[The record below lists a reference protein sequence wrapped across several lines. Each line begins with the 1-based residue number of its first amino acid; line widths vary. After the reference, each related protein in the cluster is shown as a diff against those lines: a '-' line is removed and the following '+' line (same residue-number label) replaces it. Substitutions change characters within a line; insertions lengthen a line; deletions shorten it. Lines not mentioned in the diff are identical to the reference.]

1 MEEEDY
7 SHLHEINYSE
17 DYNRS
22 YDTIYIAEIQHLGLR
37 TYRVLKDKDDMI
49 LDNKIEA
56 QFEKWDQQWA
66 RTDAKIKKATEKY
79 FGSQHAD
86 EVTKEAKLNLYRT
99 ENILKYTLDVDDTV
113 DWNALKDRKVFS
125 VTNPKASILIQKG
138 KIQHPVKPELSS
150 LPEMPSSA
158 NYQPTLSFFDKLI
171 KSSRE
176 KKQQQAE
183 YFFNAA
189 VKQWKV
195 KVKEVEDNN
204 QVIEQ
209 AHQRS
214 IESYEKKIQ
223 SIEKKAQ
230 KAEDEW
236 NNEMDAF
243 YEKQNAY
250 NDNIDHLEKLYLSKD
265 PVSVIEYCELV
276 LNNSEYFDL
285 FSKDFDLEY
294 NPETKLLIVEYVL
307 PAPDALPRLTE
318 LKYITTKSEFKESFM
333 PDSQYEK
340 LYDTTVYNITL
351 RTIHELFEADKAD
364 ALYTIVFNGWVN
376 AINKATGNNVNSCI
390 VSLQT
395 HKDEFMAI
403 DLSRV
408 DPKLCFKNLKGVS
421 GSKLA
426 GIPAIKPLL
435 QLNKEDKR
443 FVASYEVSSQL
454 DEGFNLA
461 AMKWEDF
468 EHLIRELFEK
478 EFSSDGGE
486 VKVTRASKDGGV
498 DAVAFD
504 PDPIRG
510 GKIVIQAKRYTN
522 TVGVSAVRDLY
533 GTVLNEGA
541 NKGIL
546 VTTADYGPD
555 SIEFAKNK
563 PITLISG
570 SNLLFLLEK
579 HGQKARIDLAEAKY
593 LNERR

>member
-1 MEEEDY
+1 MEEDY
-7 SHLHEINYSE
+7 SHLHEIKYSE

-49 LDNKIEA
+49 LDNKVDA

-66 RTDAKIKKATEKY
+66 RTDAKTKKATEKY
-79 FGSQHAD
+79 FGTQHAE
-86 EVTKEAKLNLYRT
+86 EVTNEAKMALYRT

-113 DWNALKDRKVFS
+113 DWNTLKDHKVFNA
-125 VTNPKASILIQKG
+125 VNPKTGILSEIG
-138 KIQHPVKPELSS
+138 KVP
-150 LPEMPSSA
+150 LPEPPEYSA
-158 NYQPTLSFFDKLI
+158 LPEKPNLANFQPTLSFFDKIL

-183 YFFNAA
+183 YFFNVA
-189 VKQWKV
+189 VKDWEA

-209 AHQRS
+209 AHYRS
-214 IESYEKKIQ
+214 QQTYEKKIQ

-236 NNEMDAF
+236 NKEKEAY
-243 YEKQNAY
+243 YEKQTAY
-250 NDNIDHLEKLYLSKD
+250 NENIDHLERLYLSKD

-307 PAPDALPRLTE
+307 PAPDTLPRLTE
-318 LKYITTKSEFKESFM
+318 LKYITSKSEFKESFLS
-333 PDSQYEK
+333 DSQYEK
-340 LYDTTVYNITL
+340 LYDATIYNITL

-376 AINKATGNNVNSCI
+376 AVNKATGNNVNNCI

-426 GIPAIKPLL
+426 GIPAIKPLV
-435 QLNKEDKR
+435 QLNKDDKR
-443 FVASYEVSSQL
+443 FVASYEVSSQI

-478 EFSSDGGE
+478 EFSTEGGE
-486 VKVTRASKDGGV
+486 VKVTRASRDGGV

-533 GTVLNEGA
+533 GTVMNEGA

-546 VTTADYGPD
+546 VTTADFGPD

-593 LNERR
+593 LQDRK